1 MATVGSTA
9 APSTNTVYYD
19 SLLSTTLDAYMSG
32 GSMFDNIFK
41 DSAYLAALRRFDAI
55 QTQNGGERIR
65 APLMYEKNSTVKSYA
80 GEEQLDTTLQDG
92 VTTGFYEW
100 RELGGTIGITRK
112 EERQNSG
119 EAAILSLL
127 QSKIQQAEMTMRET
141 LNTQLVQGTVS
152 GTTFV
157 PGNSAKDLN
166 PLAWFMRKDNTA
178 NPAAGGNVGNI
189 DAAETWWRNRTAV
202 ADSGST
208 DTGNSF
214 ALNVSTYKGL
224 VVALK
229 RMYNFC
235 SRGSGGAPNLVLFD
249 QTSYETY
256 ENALD
261 DKVRYM
267 DTKMADMGFDNIKLR
282 GATCIWDELTPSV
295 DNGKVAGESSFT
307 GSAFFLNTKFYKL
320 VIDSETDI
328 VTTPFVEPENQ
339 TVKTAKILFMG
350 NAVCSNLRKLGVL
363 YAISQS
369 ITS

>member
-1 MATVGSTA
+1 
-9 APSTNTVYYD
+9 
-19 SLLSTTLDAYMSG
+19 
-32 GSMFDNIFK
+32 
-41 DSAYLAALRRFDAI
+41 
-55 QTQNGGERIR
+55 
-65 APLMYEKNSTVKSYA
+65 
-80 GEEQLDTTLQDG
+80 
-92 VTTGFYEW
+92 
-100 RELGGTIGITRK
+100 
-112 EERQNSG
+112 
-119 EAAILSLL
+119 
-127 QSKIQQAEMTMRET
+127 MRET